1 MGYSLTIGELD
12 IEYSQEEEFCNI
24 IARSFKNSDAPA
36 FGETTN
42 FTSELWCPYI
52 AWANFCKFTG
62 LTELFFNKDD
72 GIIACHSNCVP
83 LTQRHKKVIDT
94 AYLNF
99 KRKYPNAK
107 AGYSPKVDYD
117 EGVYDDPDWPEENN
131 WLCSLEWLKY
141 WVDWA
146 LANCKRPVFQNI

>member
-1 MGYSLTIGELD
+1 MGYLLTIGELD

-24 IARSFKNSDAPA
+24 VARGFKNSDAPA
-36 FGETTN
+36 FGEPTD
-42 FTSELWCPYI
+42 FTSSCWPSYTVWLD
-52 AWANFCKFTG
+52 FCKFVG

-72 GIIACHSNCVP
+72 GILAHHPGCVP
-83 LTQRHKKVIDT
+83 LTQRHKRAIDS

-107 AGYSPKVDYD
+107 AGYSPKR
-117 EGVYDDPDWPEENN
+117 GVYDDPNWPEENN
-131 WLCSLEWLKY
+131 WFCRLEWLKY

-146 LANCKRPVFQNI
+146 LANCKRPVFQNT